1 LLTVGRSFCD
11 ADSRQQFASFF
22 EERSKQ
28 FLGGPR
34 TYAQMI
40 EKIRL
45 CEARVETQ
53 RADVAQF
60 LAAE

>member
-1 LLTVGRSFCD
+1 
-11 ADSRQQFASFF
+11 
-22 EERSKQ
+22 
-28 FLGGPR
+28 
-34 TYAQMI
+34 MI